1 VSTLEP
7 APGYPPSAVGEAAL
21 ERVRV
26 FLSEEALP
34 MVEEVEAE
42 IGDTAFA
49 VEADGRLADA
59 MIGLKRRMQQ
69 ASARAGLYCPH
80 LRSPDGLGLGLVDT
94 FYLQEE
100 VYRHGLRGAQWMLA
114 WTDGPSPLVRHWS
127 REARE
132 RDLPDFLAGRTN
144 VAFALSEPGAGTDV
158 LALESSARAEGEGW
172 ALSGV
177 KHLITGAPFVE
188 HAQVIAR
195 VEGAGRRELSA
206 FLVPMD
212 APGVVRGPVQQT
224 IMADGQTGVLEFHDV
239 PLERDALVAREGAG
253 MEMAFLWINW
263 ARSRRGGMCSGL
275 AAHCLERAVAYG
287 RERRAFG
294 RPIGEMGAVAERLSD
309 IYMDWRAMR
318 ALSLEILARLDA
330 ADVLGDGRAGPAERR
345 DLSTLK
351 TWCDEALMRVSDR
364 AIQVHG
370 GRGLLSA
377 TGLERIF
384 RVARNLRIPAGT
396 TEIQRAMI
404 AESLAAQEDGGP
416 GRAGGSSSVSGS
428 TAAGT
433 PAAPGT
439 GVGREPR

>member
-1 VSTLEP
+1 MQPES
-7 APGYPPSAVGEAAL
+7 PGYPPSAAGAAAL
-21 ERVRV
+21 ERVRA
-26 FLSEEALP
+26 FIADEALP
-34 MVEEVEAE
+34 MVEAVEGEV
-42 IGDTAFA
+42 GDTAFA
-49 VEADGRLADA
+49 LEPDGRLAEA

-69 ASARAGLYCPH
+69 ASAKAGLYCAH
-80 LRSPDGLGLGLVDT
+80 LPPPDGTGLGLVDS
-94 FYLQEE
+94 FYVQEE
-100 VYRHGLRGAQWMLA
+100 VFRHGLRGVQWMLA

-127 REARE
+127 GEARE
-132 RDLPDFLAGRTN
+132 RDLPGFLAGRTN

-158 LALESSARAEGEGW
+158 LALESSARRDGDGW

-188 HAQVIAR
+188 AAQVVAR
-195 VEGAGRRELSA
+195 VEGAGRRELTA

-212 APGVVRGPVQQT
+212 APGAARGPVQQT
-224 IMADGQTGVLEFHDV
+224 IMADGQTGVLEFRDV
-239 PLERDALVAREGAG
+239 ALPGSALIGRDG
-253 MEMAFLWINW
+253 MAMDLAFLWINW

-275 AAHCLERAVAYG
+275 ARHCLDAAVAYSG
-287 RERRAFG
+287 QRRAFG
-294 RPIGEMGAVAERLSD
+294 KPIGELGAVAERLSD

-330 ADVLGDGRAGPAERR
+330 ADLLGDGRAGAEERR

-351 TWCDEALMRVSDR
+351 TWCDEALSRVADR

-377 TGLERIF
+377 TGIERIY

-404 AESLAAQEDGGP
+404 AESL
-416 GRAGGSSSVSGS
+416 
-428 TAAGT
+428 
-433 PAAPGT
+433 T
-439 GVGREPR
+439 GEGAR

>member
-1 VSTLEP
+1 VIEQPLS
-7 APGYPPSAVGEAAL
+7 PGYPPSAEGEAVL
-21 ERVRV
+21 ERARA
-26 FLSEEALP
+26 FIADEALP
-34 MVEEVEAE
+34 MVEAVEE
-42 IGDTAFA
+42 ELGDTTFA
-49 VEADGRLADA
+49 LEPDGRLAGP
-59 MIGLKRRMQQ
+59 MIGLKRAMQQ

-80 LRSPDGLGLGLVDT
+80 LPEPDGLGLSLVDT

-114 WTDGPSPLVRHWS
+114 WTDGPSHLVRHWS
-127 REARE
+127 ADARE
-132 RDLPDFLAGRTN
+132 RRLPDFLAGRTS
-144 VAFALSEPGAGTDV
+144 VAFALTEPGAGSDV
-158 LALESSARAEGEGW
+158 LALEASARRDGDGW

-212 APGVVRGPVQQT
+212 APGATRGPVQQT
-224 IMADGQTGVLEFHDV
+224 IMADGQTGVLEFRDV
-239 PLERDALVAREGAG
+239 RLPRSALIGREGAG
-253 MEMAFLWINW
+253 MELAFLWINW

-275 AAHCLERAVAYG
+275 AWHCLERASAYS

-294 RPIGEMGAVAERLSD
+294 KPIGELGAVAERLSD
-309 IYMDWRAMR
+309 IYLDWRAMR

-330 ADVLGDGRAGPAERR
+330 ADLLGDGRAGAAERR

-351 TWCDEALMRVSDR
+351 TWCDEALMRVADR

-377 TGLERIF
+377 TGIERIY

-404 AESLAAQEDGGP
+404 AESLTSED
-416 GRAGGSSSVSGS
+416 A
-428 TAAGT
+428 
-433 PAAPGT
+433 
-439 GVGREPR
+439 

>member
-1 VSTLEP
+1 VSALEA

-21 ERVRV
+21 ERVRA
-26 FLSEEALP
+26 FLRQEALP

-42 IGDTAFA
+42 LGDTAFA

-94 FYLQEE
+94 FYVQEE

-144 VAFALSEPGAGTDV
+144 VAFALSEPGAGTDA
-158 LALESSARAEGEGW
+158 LALESSARPEGDGW

-195 VEGAGRRELSA
+195 VEGAGHRELSA

-404 AESLAAQEDGGP
+404 AESLAAQEDGGE
-416 GRAGGSSSVSGS
+416 GAGGSSSSSGS

-433 PAAPGT
+433 PAGSET
-439 GVGREPR
+439 GVGRDPM